1 MSVGASHVAA
11 ALSRSPVPLRRAVM
25 QQRWEDVV
33 FLHWPYDPA
42 AVQRLLPAGVQVD
55 TFDGAA
61 WVSLVP
67 FRMVDLRLP
76 GRRPLPFGTFPEVN
90 VRTYVRHG
98 ARRGVWF
105 FSLDIDRIAPTV
117 VARTCYRLPYCQGRV
132 DHVRVG
138 DLVTTVVDR
147 AWPRPT
153 SPARAELVVRTGAP
167 LPDDDRLA
175 TFLTARWGLLAR
187 SRRRL
192 LWAPVEHEPWPLH
205 RARVEHLDESLVA
218 ACGLASPSGAP
229 LAMWCRGVD
238 VRVGAP
244 TSA

>member
-1 MSVGASHVAA
+1 MSATTTSEAS
-11 ALSRSPVPLRRAVM
+11 LSRTGPPLRRAVM
-25 QQRWEDVV
+25 EQRWDDVT

-42 AVQRLLPAGVQVD
+42 VVQRLLPAGVQAD
-55 TFDGAA
+55 TFDDAA

-98 ARRGVWF
+98 NRRGVWF

-117 VARTCYRLPYCQGRV
+117 VARACYRLPYCQGRV

-138 DLVTTVVDR
+138 DLITTVVDR

-153 SPARAELVVRTGAP
+153 SPVVPRCRRARGCTDLRVSRGPDRMLRPPVGRLLGPRTVHRCRTG
-167 LPDDDRLA
+167 DRP
-175 TFLTARWGLLAR
+175 R
-187 SRRRL
+187 
-192 LWAPVEHEPWPLH
+192 
-205 RARVEHLDESLVA
+205 
-218 ACGLASPSGAP
+218 C
-229 LAMWCRGVD
+229 
-238 VRVGAP
+238 
-244 TSA
+244 